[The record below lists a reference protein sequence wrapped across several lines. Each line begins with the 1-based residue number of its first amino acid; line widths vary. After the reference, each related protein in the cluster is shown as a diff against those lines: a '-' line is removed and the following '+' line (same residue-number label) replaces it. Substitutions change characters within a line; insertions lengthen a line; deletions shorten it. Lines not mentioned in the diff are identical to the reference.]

1 MLKKVTGTTLYE
13 QVMDQI
19 RDGIVRGVYKK
30 GDMLPSEKEL
40 MQMTGV
46 SRITVREAL
55 RALAEAGVIETR
67 QGKGSFVLVDR
78 DSLSPDLAT
87 AEKQTEYFQRFLA
100 STEARLLLE
109 PELAR
114 QAARKATPEDLERM
128 EAVLRRKQ
136 SRTLGEQEGFF
147 DDFHQAIARA
157 AGNPLLT
164 GFLEHLFTQEQEGRS
179 AFSLP
184 LPDKQKRTSTILS
197 DHHRKIFEAIRAGN
211 GEFAYFY
218 MKEHTL
224 YLLSVYREYFQRFC

>member
-30 GDMLPSEKEL
+30 GEMLPSEKEL

-55 RALAEAGVIETR
+55 RALAEVGVIETR

-78 DSLSPDLAT
+78 ETLTPDLAT
-87 AEKQTEYFQRFLA
+87 AEKQAEYARRFLA
-100 STEARLLLE
+100 SDEARLLLE

-114 QAARKATPEDLERM
+114 QAAKNATAEDLAQM
-128 EAVLRRKQ
+128 EKLLRHKR
-136 SRTLGEQEGFF
+136 SRTVGENAF
-147 DDFHQAIARA
+147 DEFHLAVAKA

-164 GFLEHLFTQEQEGRS
+164 EFLEHLMELEYQGRS
-179 AFSLP
+179 SFSLT
-184 LPDKQKRTSTILS
+184 LPEDQKRTSDILS
-197 DHHRKIFEAIRAGN
+197 DHHRKIFEAIRAGDP
-211 GEFAYFY
+211 EFAYFY
-218 MKEHTL
+218 MKEHSL

>member
-19 RDGIVRGVYKK
+19 RNGIVRGVYKK
-30 GDMLPSEKEL
+30 GDLLPSEKEL

-67 QGKGSFVLVDR
+67 QGKGSFVLADR

-87 AEKQTEYFQRFLA
+87 VEKQTEYFQRFLA

-114 QAARKATPEDLERM
+114 QAAKNATAEDLERM

-136 SRTLGEQEGFF
+136 NRTLG
-147 DDFHQAIARA
+147 
-157 AGNPLLT
+157 GNY
-164 GFLEHLFTQEQEGRS
+164 
-179 AFSLP
+179 
-184 LPDKQKRTSTILS
+184 K
-197 DHHRKIFEAIRAGN
+197 
-211 GEFAYFY
+211 
-218 MKEHTL
+218 
-224 YLLSVYREYFQRFC
+224 